1 MTPKEA
7 AKAVFERFQ
16 ATWGDDPL
24 TSGMPLMRQG
34 ARDEAPKDRT
44 AWARIAVH
52 GATGEQVSLG
62 GSGGGL
68 YRRDGTVHIQCF
80 GRDAEEAHDM
90 AEVAM
95 RAFEDGG
102 SSPWFYDVSYG
113 PCRRDSHWLRIN
125 VTAGFAYHVTR
136 AA

>member
-1 MTPKEA
+1 MTLTEA

-16 ATWGDDPL
+16 ATWGSDAL
-24 TSGMPLMRQG
+24 TSGLPLMREG
-34 ARDEAPKDRT
+34 VRDEAPKDRT
-44 AWARIAVH
+44 AWARIAIRH
-52 GATGEQVSLG
+52 ATGEQESVG

-68 YRRDGTVHIQCF
+68 YRRDGTVHVQCF
-80 GRDAEEAHDM
+80 GRDPEEAHDM

-102 SSPWFYDVSYG
+102 SSPWFYDVSAVTG
-113 PCRRDSHWLRIN
+113 GRDSQWFRIN